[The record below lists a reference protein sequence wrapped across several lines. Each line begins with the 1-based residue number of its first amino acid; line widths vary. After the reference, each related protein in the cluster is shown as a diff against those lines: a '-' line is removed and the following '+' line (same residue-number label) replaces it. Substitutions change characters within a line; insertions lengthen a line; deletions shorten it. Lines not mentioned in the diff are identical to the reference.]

1 MIFWIASYPKSGNTW
16 LRALLSA
23 YYFTSDGFFSNNDLL
38 KKISQF
44 PEKKHFENFEY
55 KKEIAGETSKLWIKA
70 QELINQDKK
79 IKFFKTHSFLGNYK
93 GNEFTSPETTLGAI
107 YIIRDP
113 RNVFTSIKNH
123 YSLDNEKALKMI
135 TDKTRSLMSNNGS
148 HASLTYISSWAENY
162 LSWLRNNKF
171 RRLFVKYEDLIENR
185 YETFRD
191 LIVFTNTLMNN
202 VEGVNKLK
210 LQKAI
215 ETTNFN
221 VLKKKEMSENFEN
234 SDSSFKNWRKF
245 HSENKN
251 LFFNLGPENNWKK
264 ILNTKISKEI
274 EINFKKQME
283 ELEYL

>member
-1 MIFWIASYPKSGNTW
+1 MIIWLASYPKSGNTYV
-16 LRALLSA
+16 RAFLSA
-23 YYFTSDGFFSNNDLL
+23 YYFSDNGQFDFSQITNID
-38 KKISQF
+38 QF
-44 PEKKHFENFEY
+44 PHEKFFNQKVNNFDE
-55 KKEIAGETSKLWIKA
+55 ASKLWVPIQKK
-70 QELINQDKK
+70 INHDKK
-79 IKFFKTHSFLGNYK
+79 IRFFKTHSFLGNYK

-221 VLKKKEMSENFEN
+221 VLKKKEMSEAFDG

-251 LFFNLGPENNWKK
+251 LFFNLGPENDWKK
-264 ILNTKISKEI
+264 NLEKEFAEKIETNFEKEM
-274 EINFKKQME
+274 KK
-283 ELEYL
+283 LKYL

>member
-1 MIFWIASYPKSGNTW
+1 MIIWLASYPKSGNTYV
-16 LRALLSA
+16 RAFLSA
-23 YYFTSDGFFSNNDLL
+23 YYFSDNGQFDFSQITNID
-38 KKISQF
+38 QF
-44 PEKKHFENFEY
+44 PHEKFFNQKVNNFDE
-55 KKEIAGETSKLWIKA
+55 ASKLWVPIQKK
-70 QELINQDKK
+70 INQDKK
-79 IKFFKTHSFLGNYK
+79 IRFFKTHSFLGNYK

-221 VLKKKEMSENFEN
+221 VLKKKEMSETFDG

-251 LFFNLGPENNWKK
+251 LFFNLGPENDWNKNLEKEFAEKIETNFEKEMKK
-264 ILNTKISKEI
+264 LK
-274 EINFKKQME
+274 
-283 ELEYL
+283 YL

>member
-1 MIFWIASYPKSGNTW
+1 MIIWLASYPKSGNTYV
-16 LRALLSA
+16 RAFLSA
-23 YYFTSDGFFSNNDLL
+23 YYFSDNGQFDFSQISNIDQFPHEKFFN
-38 KKISQF
+38 KKIN
-44 PEKKHFENFEY
+44 NFDE
-55 KKEIAGETSKLWIKA
+55 ASKLWVPIQKK
-70 QELINQDKK
+70 INQDKK
-79 IKFFKTHSFLGNYK
+79 IRFFKTHSFLGNYK

-162 LSWLRNNKF
+162 LSWFRNNKF

-191 LIVFTNTLMNN
+191 LIVFINTLMNN

-221 VLKKKEMSENFEN
+221 VLKKKEMRETFDG

-251 LFFNLGPENNWKK
+251 LFFNLGPENDWKK
-264 ILNTKISKEI
+264 ILEKEFAEKIKNNFEKEM
-274 EINFKKQME
+274 K
-283 ELEYL
+283 ELKYL

>member
-1 MIFWIASYPKSGNTW
+1 MIIWLASYPKSGNTYV
-16 LRALLSA
+16 RAFLSA
-23 YYFTSDGFFSNNDLL
+23 YYFSDNGQFDFSQISNIDQFPHEKFFNQKVNNFDEASRLWVPIQ
-38 KKISQF
+38 KKIN
-44 PEKKHFENFEY
+44 H
-55 KKEIAGETSKLWIKA
+55 
-70 QELINQDKK
+70 DKK
-79 IKFFKTHSFLGNYK
+79 IRFFKTHSFLGNYK

-221 VLKKKEMSENFEN
+221 VLKKKEMSEAFDG

-251 LFFNLGPENNWKK
+251 LFFNLGPENDWKK
-264 ILNTKISKEI
+264 NLEKEFAEKIETNFEKEM
-274 EINFKKQME
+274 KK
-283 ELEYL
+283 LKYL

>member
-1 MIFWIASYPKSGNTW
+1 MIIWLASYPKSGNTYV
-16 LRALLSA
+16 RAFLSA
-23 YYFTSDGFFSNNDLL
+23 YYFSDNGQFDFSQ
-38 KKISQF
+38 ISNIDQF
-44 PEKKHFENFEY
+44 PHEKFFNQKVNNFDE
-55 KKEIAGETSKLWIKA
+55 ASKLWVPIQKK
-70 QELINQDKK
+70 INQDKK
-79 IKFFKTHSFLGNYK
+79 IRFFKTHSFLGNYK
-93 GNEFTSPETTLGAI
+93 GNEFTSPETSLGAI

-221 VLKKKEMSENFEN
+221 ILKKKEMSETFDG

-251 LFFNLGPENNWKK
+251 LFFNLGPENDWKK
-264 ILNTKISKEI
+264 ILEKEFAEKIETNFEKEM
-274 EINFKKQME
+274 K
-283 ELEYL
+283 ELKYL

>member
-1 MIFWIASYPKSGNTW
+1 MIIWLASYPKSGNTYV
-16 LRALLSA
+16 RAFLSA
-23 YYFTSDGFFSNNDLL
+23 YYFSDNGQFDFSQISNIDQFPHEKFFNQKVKNFDEASRLWVPIQ
-38 KKISQF
+38 KKIN
-44 PEKKHFENFEY
+44 H
-55 KKEIAGETSKLWIKA
+55 
-70 QELINQDKK
+70 DKK
-79 IKFFKTHSFLGNYK
+79 IRFFKTHSFLGNYK

-221 VLKKKEMSENFEN
+221 VLKKKEMSEAFDG

-251 LFFNLGPENNWKK
+251 LFFNLGPENDWKK
-264 ILNTKISKEI
+264 NLEKEFAEKIETNFEKEM
-274 EINFKKQME
+274 KK
-283 ELEYL
+283 LKYL